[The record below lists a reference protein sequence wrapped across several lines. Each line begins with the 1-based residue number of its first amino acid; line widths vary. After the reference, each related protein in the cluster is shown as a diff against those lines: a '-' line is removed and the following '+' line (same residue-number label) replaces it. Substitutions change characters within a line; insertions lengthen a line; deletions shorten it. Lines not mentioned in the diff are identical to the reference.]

1 MDEKVSDYR
10 EYNFA
15 VAVTSVSPDFG
26 LEGQRAYCR
35 AMSALCH

>member
-1 MDEKVSDYR
+1 MERKNSLYR

-15 VAVTSVSPDFG
+15 EAWVSQPRLG

-35 AMSALCH
+35 AMSALGH

>member
-1 MDEKVSDYR
+1 MGEKLSDYR

-15 VAVTSVSPDFG
+15 VAWVSQPRLG

-35 AMSALCH
+35 AMSALGH